1 MVSGASAQT
10 NPDKIT
16 RKDAKE
22 ISYQAKSTVEVLEAL
37 LNYVTFSDNNASS
50 LQDAIANSYKT
61 SKNQVFFNNSVINE
75 DDIAPEAALGNTK
88 DIPAVKYLN
97 DLDLHY
103 EKTNDGSI
111 KFSNIFVSSINKRDY
126 I

>member
-1 MVSGASAQT
+1 MRKKFTILVSIFALMVSGATAQT

-50 LQDAIANSYKT
+50 LQDATANT
-61 SKNQVFFNNSVINE
+61 
-75 DDIAPEAALGNTK
+75 
-88 DIPAVKYLN
+88 
-97 DLDLHY
+97 
-103 EKTNDGSI
+103 
-111 KFSNIFVSSINKRDY
+111 
-126 I
+126 